1 MFRDAQKKILYIGRA
16 TFLRKRVSQ
25 YFRRDI
31 DQRIAEM
38 VAQAK
43 YITHQETTNVLE
55 AIVLEANL
63 IKKYLPKYN
72 VKDKDHR
79 SFLYV
84 VIPKKVAYPRPLIV
98 RERELKKFPPDSAHI
113 FGPYQSWYVL
123 RQLLKIIRKVFPY
136 STCKPD
142 SGKPCFDYQIGDC
155 PGTCLGLITPKE
167 YQKNIDHIILYLSGK
182 HARLIGKL
190 KKSNPQIVRAL
201 QHLQDV
207 TLLGRDELSMTFAA
221 HRIEGYDI
229 SHLTGRETVG
239 AMVVFV
245 GGEPDTSQY
254 RLFNIKEAPAGDDLR
269 ALEEMLTR
277 RFNHPEWP
285 MPDLLMIDGGK
296 PQIDFLYK
304 LLKKRNIEIPMI
316 GLSKLGGDHLVYP
329 PGTKKVVRDLGAGLM
344 QTLQQV
350 RDEAHRFGRRASRRQ
365 RGARR

>member
-1 MFRDAQKKILYIGRA
+1 MFRDAHRKILYIGRA

-25 YFRRDI
+25 YFRADI
-31 DQRIAEM
+31 DQRISEM
-38 VAQAK
+38 VSQARF
-43 YITHQETTNVLE
+43 ITHQETANVLE
-55 AIVLEANL
+55 AVVLEANL

-72 VKDKDHR
+72 IKDKDHR

-84 VIPKKVAYPRPLIV
+84 VIPKKIAYSRPLIV

-136 STCKPD
+136 STCKPL

-155 PGTCLGLITPKE
+155 PGTCLGLITPKD
-167 YQKNIDHIILYLSGK
+167 YQKNIHHIVLYLSGQ
-182 HARLIGKL
+182 HTRLIASL
-190 KKSNPQIVRAL
+190 KKSNPQLVRAF

-207 TLLGRDELSMTFAA
+207 TLLGRDDLSMTFAA

-239 AMVVFV
+239 AMVVFI

-254 RLFNIKEAPAGDDLR
+254 RLFNIKEAPAADDLR
-269 ALEEMLTR
+269 ALEEVLTR
-277 RFNHPEWP
+277 RFNHTEWP

-296 PQIDFLYK
+296 PQIDFLHR

-329 PGTKKVVRDLGAGLM
+329 PGTKKVIRDLGAGLM